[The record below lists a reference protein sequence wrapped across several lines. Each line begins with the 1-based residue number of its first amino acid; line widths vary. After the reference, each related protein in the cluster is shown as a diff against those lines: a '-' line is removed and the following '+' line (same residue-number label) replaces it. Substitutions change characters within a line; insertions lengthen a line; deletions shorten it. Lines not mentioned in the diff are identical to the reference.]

1 MKSKFS
7 PNRLIVCLLILS
19 AAISLGGCS
28 KIKKV
33 VSFDSYVNLTVKASS
48 DVNPDQLGRASPI
61 NIKLYV
67 LSERTTYDNLGFEG
81 AFDQAKTLLSGELVT
96 AKEYIFQPNEKKH
109 YRIKIG
115 EKTKFIALVAAYRN
129 VDHAKWKLAFPV
141 EAGKNQYQVIRLT
154 STSALLEKP
163 ENQKDPDDVIKV
175 IDKQPGDFNW
185 KETDD

>member
-1 MKSKFS
+1 MCKLLYS
-7 PNRLIVCLLILS
+7 RLLICLFLLP
-19 AAISLGGCS
+19 AITSLGGCS
-28 KIKKV
+28 KLKKV
-33 VSFDSYVNLTVKASS
+33 VSFDSYVNLTVKAES
-48 DVNPDQLGRASPI
+48 DVNPDQIGRASPI

-81 AFDQAKTLLSGELVT
+81 AFDQARTLLSGELVS
-96 AKEYIFQPNEKKH
+96 AKEYIFQPNEEKH

-129 VDHAKWKLAFPV
+129 VDKAKWKLAFPV

-163 ENQKDPDDVIKV
+163 DNQQKPDDVIKV
-175 IDKQPGDFNW
+175 IDKQPDDFDW
-185 KETDD
+185 KETED